1 MPIEWVVLI
10 AGAALSALTGP
21 PLADAYAQAR
31 NKVRDA
37 LSEGGPLAKP
47 LSRTLEEAC
56 RAFIQGLEGAFHID
70 QQTREQLREVMED
83 EAFVNALA
91 ELPFVPFRQIDTR
104 RCRELFV
111 KMGPQG
117 ADEGDFDAAW
127 HFLGRRFRVE
137 AAASEP
143 FKNLLDL
150 SAEAVREE
158 RDEALAK
165 KVDQLVALAERL
177 VRASEATG
185 VRDDEPAIRHYRA
198 VLYERYRYADTRG
211 LFMREKEGPGE
222 GIELKDVFVET
233 LLQRVPE
240 GRKKL
245 RAEKAREREE
255 GEWEDLPAEELP
267 PTDEAPQPIAEI
279 LRRERLAVVLG
290 APGSGKSTL
299 MRCLSMALCRPEAT
313 TELLDPGLAPETVPI
328 LFELKEFASALL
340 EKPNRQLDRFLIE
353 RWCQE
358 LPGIEALLSGGRA
371 LVLLDGL
378 DEVFDEAHR
387 RWVSDEVWRLAMRFP
402 RTRFV
407 LTSRPHGYQAAPLP
421 GPVPRWRVVP
431 FDDERIGRFFRGWF
445 QALAREGVEV
455 GAQESPQERAAA
467 LTADVLARPRIREM
481 AQNPM
486 LCTLIVL
493 VHRSRTGRLPER
505 RVVFY
510 EAAVRT
516 LVEFW
521 ERAKHSPVQPETYEF
536 PEPELLIHALAEVA
550 WRAFHELGRREI
562 PGERLRAW
570 LRESLKAIAQRLVDD
585 DRQVRLAA
593 VEFFARVGADDK
605 KTRKAIARR
614 LADHN
619 RNVRL
624 AAVDFFARVGAD
636 DEKTR
641 KTFSQLLADDDW
653 NVRLAAVDFF
663 ARVGTDDRETRK
675 AFAQRLADRDWHVRR
690 SAVDFFARVGTD
702 DEETR
707 KSITQRLADD
717 DWNVHLAA
725 VDFFARVGT
734 DDEGTRRVFA
744 QRLADDDWNVRL
756 AAVDFFARVGTDDK
770 ETRKAIAQRLADDSS
785 NVHLSA
791 VNFFARV
798 GTDDE
803 ETRKAFAQRLADRDW
818 HVRLAAV
825 DFFARVGTDD
835 EETRKAIAQR
845 LADDASNVRLSA
857 MEFFARVGTDDE
869 ETRRA
874 MAQRLASEEKQVQL
888 SALRYFL
895 RVGFT
900 PVVAKAAWKA
910 FSSVSRATPSDD
922 DRNFSKAFGKFAATQ
937 TDLLERMLREGPKIR
952 YFRMDLAL
960 AAVALERDRQRR
972 LSEPIEL

>member
-1 MPIEWVVLI
+1 MPVEWVVLI

-47 LSRTLEEAC
+47 LRRALEEAC
-56 RAFIQGLEGAFHID
+56 WEFIRSLQGVFHID
-70 QQTREQLREVMED
+70 PQTEAQLREMMED
-83 EAFVNALA
+83 EAFVNTLA
-91 ELPFVPFRQIDTR
+91 ELPFVPFRRIDTR

-127 HFLGRRFRVE
+127 HFLGRRFRAE

-143 FKNLLDL
+143 LKNLLEL
-150 SAEAVREE
+150 SAAALREE
-158 RDEALAK
+158 HAEKLEK
-165 KVDQLVALAERL
+165 KVDQLVALTERL
-177 VRASEATG
+177 VRSAEATA

-233 LLQRVPE
+233 LLERVAEP
-240 GRKKL
+240 RKKV
-245 RAEKAREREE
+245 RAEEGKAE
-255 GEWEDLPAEELP
+255 GEDFPDEESA
-267 PTDEAPQPIAEI
+267 PTGEAPQPIAEL

-299 MRCLSMALCRPEAT
+299 MRCLSMALCRPDET
-313 TELLDPGLAPETVPI
+313 GLLDPGLPPETVPI

-340 EKPNRQLDRFLIE
+340 EKPNRQLDRFLVE
-353 RWCQE
+353 RRREE
-358 LPGIEALLSGGRA
+358 LPGVEELLSRGRA

-387 RWVSDEVWRLAMRFP
+387 RWVSDEVWRLATRFP
-402 RTRFV
+402 QTRFV

-431 FDDERIGRFFRGWF
+431 FDDERIGRFFAGWF

-455 GAQESPQERAAA
+455 GAQESPEERAAA
-467 LTADVLARPRIREM
+467 LTTDVLARPRIREM

-493 VHRSRTGRLPER
+493 VHRSRAGRLPER

-521 ERAKHSPVQPETYEF
+521 ERAKHSPVQPEKYEF

-562 PGERLRAW
+562 PGEQLRAW
-570 LRESLKAIAQRLVDD
+570 LRESLEDDPQWGGQRGRRAVDD
-585 DRQVRLAA
+585 LLKLVRERIGLLIDLGADRYQFAHLSLHEYLVAQYVLDRLTEEQSRRVVCHYLHAPEWEEALRLTVADAGQARADGLVRAILAEASSVWESMLCRDLRFVCRCMEDKASLGPEVREEVQARLARVLAGKETLDWPGLVREAAAVGGAGPHLAAVAARLADDDGQVRRSA
-593 VEFFARVGADDK
+593 VEFFAGVG
-605 KTRKAIARR
+605 
-614 LADHN
+614 
-619 RNVRL
+619 
-624 AAVDFFARVGAD
+624 G
-636 DEKTR
+636 
-641 KTFSQLLADDDW
+641 
-653 NVRLAAVDFF
+653 
-663 ARVGTDDRETRK
+663 
-675 AFAQRLADRDWHVRR
+675 
-690 SAVDFFARVGTD
+690 
-702 DEETR
+702 
-707 KSITQRLADD
+707 
-717 DWNVHLAA
+717 
-725 VDFFARVGT
+725 
-734 DDEGTRRVFA
+734 
-744 QRLADDDWNVRL
+744 
-756 AAVDFFARVGTDDK
+756 
-770 ETRKAIAQRLADDSS
+770 
-785 NVHLSA
+785 
-791 VNFFARV
+791 
-798 GTDDE
+798 DDE
-803 ETRKAFAQRLADRDW
+803 ETRKAFAQRLADDDGQ
-818 HVRLAAV
+818 VRLSAV
-825 DFFARVGTDD
+825 EFFVGVGGDD

-845 LADDASNVRLSA
+845 LADDDEDVCRSA
-857 MEFFARVGTDDE
+857 VEFFARVGADDE
-869 ETRRA
+869 ETRKA
-874 MAQRLASEEKQVQL
+874 FAQRLADDDKWIQAGAISF
-888 SALRYFL
+888 FL

-900 PVVAKAAWKA
+900 PTVAEAAWKA
-910 FSSVSRATPSDD
+910 YANASSQTASEDD
-922 DRNFSKAFGKFAATQ
+922 PKISKALGKLAATQ
-937 TDLLERMLREGPKIR
+937 PDLLELVLKEGPKIR

-972 LSEPIEL
+972 LAQPIEP